1 MLVTKK
7 DLNNMILETKTKS
20 EKIQMEIQ
28 NLTEKFKNSTGH
40 KDCNN
45 KTEKK
50 KFSLDKKKELR
61 KLLIYAL
68 QEDIELFITK
78 LN

>member
-50 KFSLDKKKELR
+50 EI
-61 KLLIYAL
+61 LIR
-68 QEDIELFITK
+68 
-78 LN
+78 